1 MHGMAPHM
9 HMACTEEQEDGD
21 GEVAEG
27 EPHHVLGTCGS
38 TTNSLIPNV
47 IRKVPSP
54 RALYVRRAQIP
65 EYREQFL
72 FPLLY
77 SWETTRSGL
86 RDAVGNVRRPA
97 ATSSAGGPARRGF
110 GTRAHLRSGGYV
122 LP

>member
-1 MHGMAPHM
+1 MVRWLKVSHTTSLA
-9 HMACTEEQEDGD
+9 
-21 GEVAEG
+21 
-27 EPHHVLGTCGS
+27 LGS
-38 TTNSLIPNV
+38 TTNSQIPNV
-47 IRKVPSP
+47 IP

-97 ATSSAGGPARRGF
+97 ATSSAGARGARPRAVSVRRAPVSF
-110 GTRAHLRSGGYV
+110 GRVRPSLGCVRV
-122 LP
+122 

>member
-1 MHGMAPHM
+1 MVRWLKVSHTTSLA
-9 HMACTEEQEDGD
+9 
-21 GEVAEG
+21 
-27 EPHHVLGTCGS
+27 LGS

-47 IRKVPSP
+47 IP

-97 ATSSAGGPARRGF
+97 ATSSAGGPARARFRYACPSPF
-110 GTRAHLRSGGYV
+110 GRVRPSLGCVRV
-122 LP
+122 